1 MKSMRHMIFLIVSLL
16 CVPARATNF
25 NTTCQNI
32 GGFVHCNTNDYGSAT
47 YSNYGANWGNS
58 FLSGLNAG
66 MQARKNAIE
75 TQNAL
80 LQQQILLQQAQQM
93 ARPPQPQISSCKI
106 DKIVGKAFPVGRV
119 ELVLTRVAS
128 DKYQIVGTDAYVLT
142 KDCFRYME
150 KQPVIAD
157 INYSPSDRIYFE

>member
-1 MKSMRHMIFLIVSLL
+1 MKKTYFFTLL
-16 CVPARATNF
+16 FGTLFCVPAQANY

-32 GGFVHCNTNDYGSAT
+32 GGFVHCNTYDYGSAAP
-47 YSNYGANWGNS
+47 SNYGANWGNS

-93 ARPPQPQISSCKI
+93 AQQQQPKISSCKI
-106 DKIVGKAFPVGRV
+106 DKIVGKEFPVGRV

>member
-1 MKSMRHMIFLIVSLL
+1 MKKTYFFTLL
-16 CVPARATNF
+16 LGALFCVPAQANY

-32 GGFVHCNTNDYGSAT
+32 GGFVHCNTYDYGSAAP
-47 YSNYGANWGNS
+47 SNYGANWGNS

-93 ARPPQPQISSCKI
+93 AQQQQPKISSCKI
-106 DKIVGKAFPVGRV
+106 DKIVGKEFPVGRV